1 MQYLLNASV
10 YLIDAVFS
18 FALYLM
24 LLRFWMQ
31 WVRADFRNQLGGF
44 IITVTNPVVIPT
56 RKVIPS
62 IGTIDTA
69 TLFLAYLI
77 ALLKAVSLVLLKSN
91 VEISALFLWILV
103 PAIGVVLQ
111 SSIYLLMAA
120 IFVNIVASW
129 VAPHSYHPILM
140 VARSISDPIMA
151 PARKLIPSIAGVDL
165 SPILVFMFLNISL
178 QLLVAPLLGPLRG
191 FL

>member
-56 RKVIPS
+56 RKIIPS
-62 IGTIDTA
+62 FGTVDSA
-69 TLFLAYLI
+69 TLVLAYLI
-77 ALLKAVSLVLLKSN
+77 ALLKAVSLVLLKSSAD
-91 VEISALFLWILV
+91 ISALFPWILI
-103 PAIGVVLQ
+103 PAIGVVFQ